1 MLSTWLPPDLT
12 TESFL
17 RKHFQ
22 RAPLATPKLAR
33 TAIGLLHWGTIQAL
47 VEARADMMLVRNSH
61 LVRTSVPKTFEEV
74 QAMFRD
80 GYSVVLRRCEA
91 YDDGLRFIARTFE
104 QELEGDVSIQ
114 VYATPGSFH
123 SFGWHYDVEDVFI
136 AQTAGTKEYFL
147 RENTVNPKPH
157 IAAMPRDMHYE
168 REQTPTVGATL
179 IPGDW
184 LYVPRGWWHV
194 AKAREDALSISV
206 GVLSP
211 AAGGRRRRA

>member
-1 MLSTWLPPDLT
+1 
-12 TESFL
+12 
-17 RKHFQ
+17 
-22 RAPLATPKLAR
+22 
-33 TAIGLLHWGTIQAL
+33 
-47 VEARADMMLVRNSH
+47 
-61 LVRTSVPKTFEEV
+61 
-74 QAMFRD
+74 MFRD

-91 YDDGLRFIARTFE
+91 HDEGLRFIASAFE

-114 VYATPGSFH
+114 VYATPGNFH

-147 RENTVNPKPH
+147 RENTVNPEPH

-168 REQTPTVGATL
+168 RERTPTVGATL

-194 AKAREDALSISV
+194 AKAREDALSISI